1 MKKITHEWIKK
12 AENDYLVIKNEINSK
27 NPVYDAICFHA
38 QQCIEKY
45 LKALI
50 NEQGITIPKIHDLSV
65 LFNICKPFASA
76 LEEYKE
82 EISDLSTFAIAFRY
96 PGENASKN
104 EADYSINTMR
114 KIRKLIRK
122 ILNKIKNK

>member
-1 MKKITHEWIKK
+1 MKQTTSEWIKK
-12 AENDYLVIKNEINSK
+12 AEKDYLVIKNEISSK

-50 NEQGITIPKIHDLSV
+50 NEQGITIPKIHDLNV
-65 LFNICKPFASA
+65 LFNICKPFASE

-104 EADYSINTMR
+104 EANFSINAMK

-122 ILNKIKNK
+122 ILKKINNK